1 MHQNED
7 FSIENITKIEGHAS
21 LDLKVRSGKVESCEF
36 RVTESHRFF
45 EDMVNGRHFS
55 QIPLIVSRI
64 CGLCSSSHLT
74 TALEAVENALE
85 VEPSE
90 QTMSLRQLSIFGE
103 FIKSHAL
110 HLYMLALPDYL
121 GKESV
126 LKFGKK
132 EHHFIHDGINLKK
145 AGTDV
150 LAALGGRPHHTVNHR
165 VGHVTKGPSQEKI
178 DAMIKGLESVRE
190 TALETVRLF
199 DSFAAKNTFERK
211 TNFVALSGKNYP
223 LMNGRAVH
231 CSDGT
236 FVKNN
241 GLMQHMKEVVVPYST
256 AKNAV
261 FNGKDFVVG
270 ALARIA
276 LNKKQLHPVAKKALK
291 DCKTKLPNKSP
302 FSTNLAQAIELVH
315 CVESAIDLA
324 KDLSPKNETAPK
336 IKPKA
341 CSGIGVTEAPRG
353 LLYHSYT
360 LDEKGFISDSNMIIP
375 TQQNI
380 RSIELDLH
388 KFVPTLLKKPKE
400 KAALEMEKLIRS
412 YDPCISCS
420 VHFLKVN
427 WK

>member
-1 MHQNED
+1 MHQDEN

-74 TALEAVENALE
+74 TALEAVEDALG

-90 QTMSLRQLSIFGE
+90 QTKALRRLSIFGE

-126 LKFGKK
+126 LKFGEK
-132 EHHFIHDGINLKK
+132 EHHFIHDGLDLKK
-145 AGTDV
+145 AGTDI

-165 VGHVTKGPSQEKI
+165 VGHVTKGPNQEKI
-178 DAMIKGLESVRE
+178 NTMLKGLESVRGK
-190 TALETVRLF
+190 ALETVQLF
-199 DSFAAKNTFERK
+199 DSFALKHPFERK
-211 TNFVALSGKNYP
+211 TNFVALKGENYP
-223 LMNGRAVH
+223 LMGGQAIH
-231 CSDGT
+231 CTDKTS
-236 FVKNN
+236 VEKE
-241 GLMQHMKEVVVPYST
+241 GLMGHLKENVVPYST
-256 AKNAV
+256 AKNAS
-261 FNGKDFVVG
+261 FNGKDYVVG

-276 LNKKQLHPVAKKALK
+276 LNKNQLHPKAKKALK
-291 DCKTKLPNKSP
+291 GCSTKLPNKSP

-324 KDLSPKNETAPK
+324 KDLSPKNEPAPK
-336 IKPKA
+336 INPKA
-341 CSGIGVTEAPRG
+341 CSGVGVTEAPRG
-353 LLYHSYT
+353 LLYHAYT
-360 LDEKGFISDSNMIIP
+360 LDEKGFITDSNMVIP

-388 KFVPTLLKKPKE
+388 DFVPTLMKKPKP
-400 KAALEMEKLIRS
+400 AAELEMEKLIRS